1 MKIPVYTFPE
11 MFNNSDPLANFNINK
26 IRFSDTP
33 YFDRKNNNKRIID
46 MYYKN
51 NAIIFQLPR
60 QKLHDIKEN
69 ILTLQLNNSDTGTNF
84 CPINEYIIKPLE
96 EHICEIVHK
105 YSEKWFNGK
114 HFTMNKIVN
123 SLNSQIKKN
132 VVDSL
137 NDFSHKYMLNLT
149 LNKNT
154 LLYNRYKTLIELD
167 NINLAEHE
175 DSDIELITL
184 IRLSHLEFFENK
196 FTYNLVLEQ
205 AKVFMSEKLTC
216 YSIIDT
222 PEDNNSNSNN
232 SSGRDKES
240 KDRIY
245 YKESLDDSKQNFF

>member
-33 YFDRKNNNKRIID
+33 YLDKRCNKRIID

-51 NAIIFQLPR
+51 NCIIFQLPR
-60 QKLHDIKEN
+60 QKLHDIKDN
-69 ILTLQLNNSDTGTNF
+69 ILTLQLYNTD
-84 CPINEYIIKPLE
+84 ILEYIIKPLE

-123 SLNSQIKKN
+123 SLGSQIKKESEHN
-132 VVDSL
+132 
-137 NDFSHKYMLNLT
+137 FILNLT

-167 NINLAEHE
+167 HINLTAHE
-175 DSDIELITL
+175 DSDNPGNPDIELIPL

-196 FTYNLVLEQ
+196 FTYSLVLEQ
-205 AKVFMSEKLTC
+205 AKVFMQEKLTG
-216 YSIIDT
+216 YSIIETPDDT
-222 PEDNNSNSNN
+222 SDSYDSCSDC
-232 SSGRDKES
+232 SSGSEN
-240 KDRIY
+240 KDNIY

>member
-11 MFNNSDPLANFNINK
+11 MFNNSDPLSNFNINK
-26 IRFSDTP
+26 IRFSDTS
-33 YFDRKNNNKRIID
+33 YLDQDQDQDLDKRCNKHIID

-51 NAIIFQLPR
+51 NCIIFQLPR

-69 ILTLQLNNSDTGTNF
+69 VLTLQLNNSD
-84 CPINEYIIKPLE
+84 INEYIIKPLE
-96 EHICEIVHK
+96 EHICEMVHK

-123 SLNSQIKKN
+123 SLQSQIKKQEPKY
-132 VVDSL
+132 
-137 NDFSHKYMLNLT
+137 DFILHLT

-167 NINLAEHE
+167 HVIINLAAHE

-184 IRLSHLEFFENK
+184 IRLSHLEFYENK

-205 AKVFMSEKLTC
+205 AKIFMQEKLTC
-216 YSIIDT
+216 YSIIET
-222 PEDNNSNSNN
+222 HEDSESNSNN
-232 SSGRDKES
+232 DSDNEKEN
-240 KDRIY
+240 Y
-245 YKESLDDSKQNFF
+245 YKESLDGSKQNFF

>member
-11 MFNNSDPLANFNINK
+11 MFNNSDPLSNFNINK

-33 YFDRKNNNKRIID
+33 YLGFDKKNEGTASKHIID

-51 NAIIFQLPR
+51 NCIIFQLPR
-60 QKLHDIKEN
+60 QKLTGIKEN
-69 ILTLQLNNSDTGTNF
+69 ILTIDVTSD
-84 CPINEYIIKPLE
+84 INEYIIKPLE

-105 YSEKWFNGK
+105 YSERWFNGK

-132 VVDSL
+132 VDNS
-137 NDFSHKYMLNLT
+137 NNFSHKYMLNLT
-149 LNKNT
+149 INKNT

-167 NINLAEHE
+167 NINLSE
-175 DSDIELITL
+175 DPDIELITL

-205 AKVFMSEKLTC
+205 AKVFMQEKLTC

-222 PEDNNSNSNN
+222 PEDNNSNNSN
-232 SSGRDKES
+232 SSGSDKES
-240 KDRIY
+240 KDGIY

>member
-33 YFDRKNNNKRIID
+33 YLDKRGNNKRIID

-69 ILTLQLNNSDTGTNF
+69 ILTLRLPNSD
-84 CPINEYIIKPLE
+84 INEYIIKPLE

-123 SLNSQIKKN
+123 SLDSQIKKEHVHQMTN
-132 VVDSL
+132 HPF
-137 NDFSHKYMLNLT
+137 NFILNLT
-149 LNKNT
+149 INKNT
-154 LLYNRYKTLIELD
+154 LIYNRYKTLIELD
-167 NINLAEHE
+167 HVNLAVRE
-175 DSDIELITL
+175 DPDIELIPL

-205 AKVFMSEKLTC
+205 AKVFMQEKLTG

-222 PEDNNSNSNN
+222 PEDSDSD
-232 SSGRDKES
+232 SES
-240 KDRIY
+240 CSESENKDNIY

>member
-33 YFDRKNNNKRIID
+33 YLDKRCNNKRIID

-60 QKLHDIKEN
+60 QKLKEIKEN
-69 ILTLQLNNSDTGTNF
+69 IIILQLQHSDV
-84 CPINEYIIKPLE
+84 NEYIIKPLE
-96 EHICEIVHK
+96 EHICEMVHK

-123 SLNSQIKKN
+123 SLCSQLKKEPEHPFN
-132 VVDSL
+132 
-137 NDFSHKYMLNLT
+137 FILNLT

-154 LLYNRYKTLIELD
+154 LLYNRYKTLIELESID
-167 NINLAEHE
+167 LAAHE
-175 DSDIELITL
+175 DIELIPL

-196 FTYNLVLEQ
+196 FTYNLTLEQ
-205 AKVFMSEKLTC
+205 AKVFMQEKLTG

-222 PEDNNSNSNN
+222 PEDSDSESG
-232 SSGRDKES
+232 SSSENETES
-240 KDRIY
+240 KDNIY
-245 YKESLDDSKQNFF
+245 YKESLDGSKQNFF

>member
-33 YFDRKNNNKRIID
+33 YLDKRCNKRIID

-51 NAIIFQLPR
+51 NCIIFQLPR
-60 QKLHDIKEN
+60 QKLKEIKEN
-69 ILTLQLNNSDTGTNF
+69 ILTLELHNSDV
-84 CPINEYIIKPLE
+84 NEYIIKPLE
-96 EHICEIVHK
+96 EHICEMVHK

-123 SLNSQIKKN
+123 SLCSQIKK
-132 VVDSL
+132 DSDNL
-137 NDFSHKYMLNLT
+137 NNFILNLT

-154 LLYNRYKTLIELD
+154 LVYNRYKTLIELD
-167 NINLAEHE
+167 HVNVNLTSH
-175 DSDIELITL
+175 DNPDIELIPL

-196 FTYNLVLEQ
+196 FTYNLTLEQ
-205 AKVFMSEKLTC
+205 AKVFMQEKLTC

-222 PEDNNSNSNN
+222 PEDSYSDSG
-232 SSGRDKES
+232 SSDSGSDS
-240 KDRIY
+240 GSDIDNKDNIY